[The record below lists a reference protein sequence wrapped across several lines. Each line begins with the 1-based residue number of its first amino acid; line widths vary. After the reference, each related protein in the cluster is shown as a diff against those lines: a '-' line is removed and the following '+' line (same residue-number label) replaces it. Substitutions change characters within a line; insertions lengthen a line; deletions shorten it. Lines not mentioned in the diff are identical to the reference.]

1 MEEVCSKLTVYFE
14 NPFWVGVFE
23 RHADGKLQVCKV
35 VFGAEPKEGEVY
47 SFILTKWNTL
57 VFSEAIVD
65 DVLKMKLVNPKRV
78 QRMIKKEVAATGI
91 GTKAQQALK
100 LQYEQGKIERRNASE
115 HESDLSVE
123 RKYMLQRQKHKE
135 KLKGH

>member
-1 MEEVCSKLTVYFE
+1 MEDVCSKLTVYFE

-35 VFGAEPKEGEVY
+35 VFGAEPKDGEIHD
-47 SFILTKWNTL
+47 FILSKWNTL
-57 VFSEAIVD
+57 VFSEAFAD
-65 DVLKMKLVNPKRV
+65 DVLKMKPVNPKRL
-78 QRMIKKEVAATGI
+78 QRMVKKEVAATGI

-100 LQYEQGKIERRNASE
+100 LQYEQGKIERRNAADR
-115 HESDLSVE
+115 ESAQFVE
-123 RKYMLQRQKHKE
+123 LKYMLQRQKHKE